1 VTDWAGYLQHFTE
14 EGFSEEGI
22 RILLGE
28 NPDSDSVLFVQ
39 ETLEDAKKLIMMLDS
54 VPKSLTES
62 ANGMKRRLLQHPSEL
77 EDIRAR
83 YNVMVVATTPWVA
96 SAEKMREQW
105 SMEGRSIELAA
116 WLRRLGS
123 IDHNPPKET
132 REVIQVIEN
141 IAPRDEVRRAIENLE
156 GKQRERRVIL
166 QDMMNILERKGW
178 NLEFSEHA
186 NLSQKFEEVS
196 EWLELEDRIEA
207 LERKIFQFE
216 ERRPNEAN
224 MGLKII
230 EKARLNGDRNAI
242 KQLELDVNDEIQDIL
257 ESDEEIKTRLNYW
270 SQNGLI
276 ITDSEILTNNQLWK
290 FEENLDELEKHWNLV
305 YEKCIILRNLL
316 DKSGQKY
323 PDWIGHV
330 DSYEK
335 ILTTIDELT
344 DQQKQLNDNLQLEI
358 ETWRNYGL
366 NLELIGKIFEGNNVW
381 ELDEQ
386 INGLRSLAEI
396 AISILNSIDYLDQS
410 IDSERIGE
418 IRESVIRDWNLHS
431 TLQFEMEEIDKISRR
446 QEHHLVMLYERAEE
460 LSMDVTESND
470 WTIEEFENRIFDAE
484 LIRNRDVEK
493 RAKKNEE
500 LNKNIVELSKIPTPK
515 EKIENSSDNKKN
527 DLNNWIEK
535 KAADG
540 KLFYYNQET
549 KQSTWSK
556 PDGIILS
563 TNEPVK
569 TPIKE
574 EIELIISDIKNIS
587 EENDG
592 EIIEGGIPKIPEIET
607 VVQEKEPIRFRR
619 LGVNGIKMPVLV
631 EDETKMKNDTE
642 SVSETNQKK
651 NLNHILRE
659 KLGINN
665 ENPLIVESSRN
676 RDLRIQRILRLI
688 PLIESKFDS
697 GDQQK
702 IVDDLLP
709 VLENIEQWIR
719 VRSEHRRCWNDNG
732 GIVQKIDRLQDVLD
746 EVPGPGIQL
755 PIGFDKIPLPSKT
768 EDLIEEIKDFSI
780 NALVSTSG
788 GIIAL

>member
-1 VTDWAGYLQHFTE
+1 MTDWAGYLQHFTE

-156 GKQRERRVIL
+156 GKQRERGVIL

-196 EWLELEDRIEA
+196 EWLELEDRIET
-207 LERKIFQFE
+207 LERKISQFE

-290 FEENLDELEKHWNLV
+290 FEENLDELEK
-305 YEKCIILRNLL
+305 L
-316 DKSGQKY
+316 DIS
-323 PDWIGHV
+323 D
-330 DSYEK
+330 DSYETR
-335 ILTTIDELT
+335 I
-344 DQQKQLNDNLQLEI
+344 Q
-358 ETWRNYGL
+358 
-366 NLELIGKIFEGNNVW
+366 
-381 ELDEQ
+381 
-386 INGLRSLAEI
+386 
-396 AISILNSIDYLDQS
+396 NSIDQLKARSNEFLTIDKLDQYS
-410 IDSERIGE
+410 PKF
-418 IRESVIRDWNLHS
+418 L
-431 TLQFEMEEIDKISRR
+431 EM
-446 QEHHLVMLYERAEE
+446 Y
-460 LSMDVTESND
+460 N
-470 WTIEEFENRIFDAE
+470 
-484 LIRNRDVEK
+484 
-493 RAKKNEE
+493 
-500 LNKNIVELSKIPTPK
+500 NIVDK
-515 EKIENSSDNKKN
+515 
-527 DLNNWIEK
+527 
-535 KAADG
+535 DG
-540 KLFYYNQET
+540 LHLIYSQFKTLEGIGIFKL
-549 KQSTWSK
+549 
-556 PDGIILS
+556 
-563 TNEPVK
+563 
-569 TPIKE
+569 
-574 EIELIISDIKNIS
+574 
-587 EENDG
+587 
-592 EIIEGGIPKIPEIET
+592 
-607 VVQEKEPIRFRR
+607 
-619 LGVNGIKMPVLV
+619 
-631 EDETKMKNDTE
+631 
-642 SVSETNQKK
+642 
-651 NLNHILRE
+651 
-659 KLGINN
+659 
-665 ENPLIVESSRN
+665 
-676 RDLRIQRILRLI
+676 
-688 PLIESKFDS
+688 
-697 GDQQK
+697 
-702 IVDDLLP
+702 
-709 VLENIEQWIR
+709 VLEA
-719 VRSEHRRCWNDNG
+719 NG
-732 GIVQKIDRLQDVLD
+732 FAGFKI
-746 EVPGPGIQL
+746 
-755 PIGFDKIPLPSKT
+755 KK
-768 EDLIEEIKDFSI
+768 K
-780 NALVSTSG
+780 
-788 GIIAL
+788 

>member
-1 VTDWAGYLQHFTE
+1 MTDWAGYLQHFTE

-156 GKQRERRVIL
+156 GKQRERGVIL

-178 NLEFSEHA
+178 MLEFSEHA

-207 LERKIFQFE
+207 LERKILQFE

-344 DQQKQLNDNLQLEI
+344 NQQKQLNDNLQLEI

-366 NLELIGKIFEGNNVW
+366 NLELIGKISEGNNVW

-418 IRESVIRDWNLHS
+418 IRESVI
-431 TLQFEMEEIDKISRR
+431 
-446 QEHHLVMLYERAEE
+446 
-460 LSMDVTESND
+460 
-470 WTIEEFENRIFDAE
+470 
-484 LIRNRDVEK
+484 
-493 RAKKNEE
+493 
-500 LNKNIVELSKIPTPK
+500 
-515 EKIENSSDNKKN
+515 
-527 DLNNWIEK
+527 
-535 KAADG
+535 
-540 KLFYYNQET
+540 
-549 KQSTWSK
+549 
-556 PDGIILS
+556 
-563 TNEPVK
+563 
-569 TPIKE
+569 
-574 EIELIISDIKNIS
+574 
-587 EENDG
+587 
-592 EIIEGGIPKIPEIET
+592 
-607 VVQEKEPIRFRR
+607 
-619 LGVNGIKMPVLV
+619 
-631 EDETKMKNDTE
+631 
-642 SVSETNQKK
+642 
-651 NLNHILRE
+651 
-659 KLGINN
+659 
-665 ENPLIVESSRN
+665 
-676 RDLRIQRILRLI
+676 
-688 PLIESKFDS
+688 
-697 GDQQK
+697 
-702 IVDDLLP
+702 
-709 VLENIEQWIR
+709 
-719 VRSEHRRCWNDNG
+719 
-732 GIVQKIDRLQDVLD
+732 
-746 EVPGPGIQL
+746 
-755 PIGFDKIPLPSKT
+755 
-768 EDLIEEIKDFSI
+768 
-780 NALVSTSG
+780 
-788 GIIAL
+788 